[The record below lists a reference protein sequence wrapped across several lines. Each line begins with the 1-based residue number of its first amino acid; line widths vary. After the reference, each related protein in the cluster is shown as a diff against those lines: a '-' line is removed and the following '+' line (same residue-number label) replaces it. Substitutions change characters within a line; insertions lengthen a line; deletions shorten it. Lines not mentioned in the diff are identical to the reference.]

1 MKSKLRMQT
10 LVLGCLLFAFAGCSS
25 APPAG
30 GGDAG
35 GAPGAG
41 GGTGAGGGGGAAA
54 RAGVISPDDKPLD
67 VLTKAIRAQ
76 LDAKSYRARM
86 EMSASPGGASKM
98 LVEYASPD
106 RYHVVRDATA
116 GEPNS
121 RLEYII
127 IGKETHVKAG
137 DGPWTKFPADMG
149 SMINSLRDPKIVE
162 ELTKGADMKFVGPD
176 TLDGEPMLV
185 YQYTL
190 DNVGGLAVKSVTK
203 TWVSIADGLPR
214 KSESDGEF
222 QGNKTKTVARMSD
235 YNADI
240 KIELPAK

>member
-1 MKSKLRMQT
+1 MKSKLRIQT
-10 LVLGCLLFAFAGCSS
+10 LALSSLLFAFAGCSS
-25 APPAG
+25 APSTG

-35 GAPGAG
+35 GAPAAAG
-41 GGTGAGGGGGAAA
+41 GASAGGGGAA
-54 RAGVISPDDKPLD
+54 RAGVISASDKPLD
-67 VLTKAIRAQ
+67 VLTRAIRAQ
-76 LDAKSYRARM
+76 LDAKSYRAQM
-86 EMSASPGGASKM
+86 DISASQGPANKM

-127 IGKETHVKAG
+127 IGKETHVKSG

-149 SMINSLRDPKIVE
+149 SMINSLRDPKVVE
-162 ELTKGADMKFVGPD
+162 ELTKGADMKLVGPD

-190 DNVGGLAVKSVTK
+190 DSVGGLPVKSVTK
-203 TWVSIADGLPR
+203 TWVSVADGLPR

-222 QGNKTKTVARMSD
+222 QGTKTKTVARMSD

-240 KIELPAK
+240 KIESPVK

>member
-1 MKSKLRMQT
+1 MKSKLRIQT
-10 LVLGCLLFAFAGCSS
+10 LVITSLLFAFAGCSS
-25 APPAG
+25 APSTG
-30 GGDAG
+30 GG
-35 GAPGAG
+35 GASNAPAAG
-41 GGTGAGGGGGAAA
+41 GGTAAGGGGSAG
-54 RAGVISPDDKPLD
+54 RAGVISPNDKPLD
-67 VLTKAIRAQ
+67 VLTRAIRAQ
-76 LDAKSYRARM
+76 LDAKSYRAQM
-86 EMSASPGGASKM
+86 DISATPGGTNKM

-127 IGKETHVKAG
+127 IGKETHVKSGA
-137 DGPWTKFPADMG
+137 GPWTKFPADMG

-190 DNVGGLAVKSVTK
+190 DSVGGLPVKSVTK
-203 TWVSIADGLPR
+203 TWVAVADGLPR
-214 KSESDGEF
+214 KSESDGEY
-222 QGNKTKTVARMSD
+222 QGTKTKTVARMSD